1 MDVLVN
7 PPGEDIHPLR
17 VDRVRDR
24 ISCANSN
31 GISES
36 RPEPI
41 ASGLQEL
48 HAAAI
53 KDACSVR

>member
-7 PPGEDIHPLR
+7 PPGEDISPLR

-24 ISCANSN
+24 ISFANAN
-31 GISES
+31 GNLG
-36 RPEPI
+36 EPPK
-41 ASGLQEL
+41 AHCQRLQEL